1 MSKGLVY
8 LRPMKVTHVRVHG
21 AGCDAASSAW
31 SDLSAHLTDTLA
43 LNRIDHSYG
52 MIFGSSL
59 LGGTEA
65 PEPFYDAAIEWLPEM
80 ALSPDSPLRLRTL
93 PGGTYLR
100 HRMAG
105 DRDQVRAT
113 FRELCSRAEME
124 TGLPV
129 DPKRP
134 LIEIY
139 IGSRPGE
146 LSGARLDLCVPVDP
160 ARSLSRDEDESAAA

>member
-21 AGCDAASSAW
+21 AGCDAANAAW
-31 SDLSAHLTDTLA
+31 TDLSTHLHDSLSI
-43 LNRIDHSYG
+43 NRIDRSFG
-52 MIFGSSL
+52 MIFGSAF
-59 LGGTEA
+59 LGGTA
-65 PEPFYDAAIEWLPEM
+65 SPEPFYDAAIEWLPEM

-100 HRMAG
+100 HRMEG
-105 DRDQVRAT
+105 ERDQVRDT
-113 FRELCSRAEME
+113 FRELCLRAEHE

-139 IGSRPGE
+139 IGSQPGK

-160 ARSLSRDEDESAAA
+160 ARSKSRDEDHPAAA